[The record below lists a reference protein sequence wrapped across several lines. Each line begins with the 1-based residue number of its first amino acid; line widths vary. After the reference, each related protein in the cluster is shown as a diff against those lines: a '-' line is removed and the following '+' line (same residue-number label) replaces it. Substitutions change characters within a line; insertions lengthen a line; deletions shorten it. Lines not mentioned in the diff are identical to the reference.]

1 MAHGALM
8 HEKEDDVAVVIQD
21 VATGT
26 EVKTVTLE
34 GEAMETVKA
43 VEDIPLGH
51 KIALRDI
58 AEGKEIIKYGRTIGK
73 ATKVIP
79 KGAHVHT
86 QNVRS
91 IRWETSIDE

>member
-1 MAHGALM
+1 MSHGALM
-8 HEKEDDVAVVIQD
+8 HEEVDDVAVVIQD
-21 VATGT
+21 VTKGDD
-26 EVKTVTLE
+26 VTVVSLE
-34 GEAMETVKA
+34 GKQMETVKA

-51 KIALRDI
+51 KIALKDLSQGH
-58 AEGKEIIKYGRTIGK
+58 ELIKYGRTIGLTTK
-73 ATKVIP
+73 AVA